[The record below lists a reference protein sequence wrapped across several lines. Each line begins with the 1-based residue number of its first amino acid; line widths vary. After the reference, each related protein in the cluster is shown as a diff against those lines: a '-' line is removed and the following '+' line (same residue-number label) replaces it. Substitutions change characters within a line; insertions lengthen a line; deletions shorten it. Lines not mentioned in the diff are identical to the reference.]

1 MCTRRKP
8 SHNNDGLDNWPLV
21 SHLQLSFENQW
32 AQTKFTNLLC
42 PRIEVDSKF
51 QQRFP
56 SVYTVNK
63 FLDSRFE
70 EADPLLNF
78 LWIAISTAGQ
88 MARRLKE
95 FSSVGVSILKGKTV
109 TSALDN
115 VLANL
120 YFENSHKDSW
130 DKRGL
135 SRMNVILRITQI
147 FHQLPLHNPILSF
160 V

>member
-21 SHLQLSFENQW
+21 SHLQLIVENQW

-120 YFENSHKDSW
+120 YFENSHKGRQARLKSDERHFTNHANISP
-130 DKRGL
+130 
-135 SRMNVILRITQI
+135 T
-147 FHQLPLHNPILSF
+147 PLT
-160 V
+160 